1 MQADDR
7 AVHKCTNLPWAGSG
21 EGAAALPCVD
31 VSQAWLLV
39 GVGAGHAG
47 PTALMQ
53 QMVGQQGCL
62 S

>member
-7 AVHKCTNLPWAGSG
+7 AVHKGINVPWAGSG
-21 EGAAALPCVD
+21 KGAAALARVD
-31 VSQAWLLV
+31 VSQAWRL
-39 GVGAGHAG
+39 VGAGAGDAG

-53 QMVGQQGCL
+53 QMVGQQVCL